1 MNNEQSTNQEFEIKL
16 LCELHEGLERQGPG
30 SSEMTIKALSFL
42 DGLNKNAKVSDM
54 GCGTGGQTI
63 VLAQHINGNIT
74 GIDFFPEFI
83 SRFND
88 NVKELSLDER
98 VSGIVGSMD
107 ELSFQKEELDL
118 IWSEGAI
125 DNIGFE
131 KGLSYWNSFLK
142 KNGYVVVTCPTWLT
156 DERPAEIEKFWTEA
170 GSVLDTIGNNIAVLQ
185 KTGYIPIATFTLPDK
200 CWTDNYFIPREAAG
214 KELLEKYPG
223 NKTAE
228 SFVAEMQHEV
238 ELYLKYK
245 EFYGYAFYI
254 GKKR

>member
-1 MNNEQSTNQEFEIKL
+1 MNNEQSINQDFEIKL

-42 DGLNKNAKVSDM
+42 DDLNKNAKVSDM
-54 GCGTGGQTI
+54 GCGTGGQTL
-63 VLAQHINGNIT
+63 VLAQHINGHIT

-88 NVKELSLDER
+88 NVMELSLDER

-107 ELSFQKEELDL
+107 ELPFHKEELDL

-131 KGLSYWNSFLK
+131 NGLCYWNSFLK

-156 DERPAEIEKFWTEA
+156 DERPAEIEKFWTDA
-170 GSVLDTIGNNIAVLQ
+170 GSVLDTIGNNIAILQ
-185 KTGYIPIATFTLPDK
+185 KTGYIPVAAFTLPDK

-214 KELLEKYPG
+214 KVLLEKYPG

-228 SFVAEMQHEV
+228 SFIAGMQHEV